1 MKEVIMDPNSPS
13 GIYKCT
19 KCKNIE
25 THIQGE
31 EFAPCSECDTNSW
44 IVIEK
49 DS

>member
-1 MKEVIMDPNSPS
+1 MDPNSPS

-31 EFAPCSECDTNSW
+31 EFAPCSECDTNS
-44 IVIEK
+44 
-49 DS
+49 